1 MRLRWDMGLGRDLGL
16 AFWAMTCFEAT
27 FGAYSSV
34 WPLWI
39 EALGA
44 PIAIVGLVLGSAG
57 FIRPFILGPS
67 SSLTERFDRRTV
79 LIVARLCGVAG
90 MATAALAQTWQIL
103 FVTVVLN
110 AMSEIVFP
118 TMQTYVAE
126 RARENRARAFGMV
139 VNVGPSLA
147 LIVTPLLSGLLISVW
162 DMRAAFVLGAVT
174 SIASIAI
181 MSRMDFSHPPAEDDA
196 EETAISY
203 RSVFR
208 DASVRGL
215 VALHAATILSLAV
228 GIALIPNFLKDARG
242 LEPAL
247 ISSFGAVAAVGTG
260 LFALLVSR
268 TPALSANPLR
278 AAAIACGAISL
289 GLLIF
294 VLAEAIPWIVVA
306 FLLRGGMFASWAMML
321 AEMGE
326 RASSRL
332 RSRAFA
338 VMEIMG
344 GSAMSFGPIV
354 ASQLYRVDPST
365 PVLIGAILGGAMTA
379 RIGWVQWR
387 GLSPATAPAVALAS
401 ASPDA
406 SPRGEPQRR

>member
-27 FGAYSSV
+27 FGAYTSV

-57 FIRPFILGPS
+57 FIRPFVLGPS
-67 SSLTERFDRRTV
+67 SSIMERFDRRNV

-90 MATAALAQTWQIL
+90 MAVAALAQTWQIL
-103 FVTVVLN
+103 FITVVLN

-118 TMQTYVAE
+118 TIQTYVAE
-126 RARENRARAFGMV
+126 RAVENRARAFSMI

-147 LIVTPLLSGLLISVW
+147 LIVMPLLSGLMISIW
-162 DMRAAFVLGAVT
+162 DMRAAFVLGALT
-174 SIASIAI
+174 SVASIAI
-181 MSRMDFSHPPAEDDA
+181 MSRMDFSHPPVDPDD
-196 EETAISY
+196 TDTTTISY

-208 DASVRGL
+208 SSPIRGL
-215 VALHAATILSLAV
+215 LGLHGATILSLAV
-228 GIALIPNFLKDARG
+228 GVTLIPNFLKDARG

-247 ISSFGAVAAVGTG
+247 ISSLGALAAVGTG
-260 LFALLVSR
+260 MFGLLVNR
-268 TPALSANPLR
+268 TPALSNMPLR
-278 AAAIACGAISL
+278 SAAIACGAISV

-294 VLAEAIPWIVVA
+294 VLSDTMPWIIVA

-344 GSAMSFGPIV
+344 GSAMAFGPII
-354 ASQLYRVDPST
+354 ASQLYRIDAST
-365 PVLIGAILGGAMTA
+365 PVLVGAILGGLMTV

-387 GLSPATAPAVALAS
+387 DSTPAVQKSSS
-401 ASPDA
+401 ASV
-406 SPRGEPQRR
+406 

>member
-27 FGAYSSV
+27 FGAYTSV

-57 FIRPFILGPS
+57 FIRPFVLGPS
-67 SSLTERFDRRTV
+67 SSIMERFDRRNV
-79 LIVARLCGVAG
+79 LIIARLCGVGG
-90 MATAALAQTWQIL
+90 MAVAALAQTWQIL

-118 TMQTYVAE
+118 TIQTYVAE
-126 RARENRARAFGMV
+126 RATENRARAFSMI

-147 LIVTPLLSGLLISVW
+147 LIVMPLLSGLMISIW
-162 DMRAAFVLGAVT
+162 DMRAAFILGALT

-181 MSRMDFSHPPAEDDA
+181 MSRMDFSHPPTDPDDA
-196 EETAISY
+196 DTTTVSY

-208 DASVRGL
+208 NERIRDLIGL
-215 VALHAATILSLAV
+215 HGATILSLAV
-228 GIALIPNFLKDARG
+228 GVTLIPNFLKDARG
-242 LEPAL
+242 LDPAL
-247 ISSFGAVAAVGTG
+247 ISSLGALAAVGTG
-260 LFALLVSR
+260 LFGLLVNR
-268 TPALSANPLR
+268 TPALSTVPLR
-278 AAAIACGAISL
+278 SAAIACGAISI
-289 GLLIF
+289 GLLMY
-294 VLAEAIPWIVVA
+294 VLSDTMPWIIVA

-326 RASSRL
+326 RAPSRL

-344 GSAMSFGPIV
+344 GSAMAFGPII
-354 ASQLYRVDPST
+354 ASQLYRFDPST
-365 PVLIGAILGGAMTA
+365 PVLAGAILGGLMTI

-387 GLSPATAPAVALAS
+387 GSSPSMPLTSTAKV
-401 ASPDA
+401 
-406 SPRGEPQRR
+406 

>member
-27 FGAYSSV
+27 FGAYTSV

-44 PIAIVGLVLGSAG
+44 PIAVVGLVLGSAG
-57 FIRPFILGPS
+57 FVRPFVLGPS
-67 SSLTERFDRRTV
+67 SSLAERFDRRTIM
-79 LIVARLCGVAG
+79 IVARLCGVGG
-90 MATAALAQTWQIL
+90 MAVAALAQTWHIL

-118 TMQTYVAE
+118 TLQTYVAE
-126 RARENRARAFGMV
+126 RAIENRARAFSMI

-147 LIVTPLLSGLLISVW
+147 LIVTPLLSGLLISIW
-162 DMRAAFVLGAVT
+162 DMRAAFVLGALT
-174 SIASIAI
+174 SVASIAI
-181 MSRMDFSHPPAEDDA
+181 MSRMDFSPPPADPDDTDTTVA
-196 EETAISY
+196 SY

-208 DASVRGL
+208 NIRIRGL
-215 VALHAATILSLAV
+215 LGLHGATILSLAV
-228 GIALIPNFLKDARG
+228 GVTLIPNFLKDARG
-242 LEPAL
+242 MDPAL
-247 ISSFGAVAAVGTG
+247 ISTLGALAAVGTG
-260 LFALLVSR
+260 LFGLLVNR
-268 TPALSANPLR
+268 TPALSNLPLR
-278 AAAIACGAISL
+278 SAAMACGAISV
-289 GLLIF
+289 GLLMF
-294 VLAEAIPWIVVA
+294 VLADTMPWIIVA

-326 RASSRL
+326 RAPSRL

-344 GSAMSFGPIV
+344 GSAMAFGPII
-354 ASQLYRVDPST
+354 ASQLYRIDPST
-365 PVLIGAILGGAMTA
+365 PVLAGAILGGLMTI

-387 GLSPATAPAVALAS
+387 ESTQAATQPAAAKA
-401 ASPDA
+401 
-406 SPRGEPQRR
+406 